1 MEIEYYAF
9 IKTAKKESS
18 LDYSLQNLVI
28 INQIFI
34 QLEFSEIIYYYIF
47 WALIL
52 NITSKPNIL
61 DSNIISSKTRF

>member
-1 MEIEYYAF
+1 MIANSPVSWRSKQQTLRVMLSMEIEYYAF

-47 WALIL
+47 
-52 NITSKPNIL
+52 
-61 DSNIISSKTRF
+61 